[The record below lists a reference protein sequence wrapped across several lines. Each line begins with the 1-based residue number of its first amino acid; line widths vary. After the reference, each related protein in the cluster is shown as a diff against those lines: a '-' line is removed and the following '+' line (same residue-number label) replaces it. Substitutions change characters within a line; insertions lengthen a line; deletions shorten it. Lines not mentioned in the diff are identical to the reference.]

1 VHVTDEYLEGCMQ
14 IAKGIQPDIDGL
26 SKEK

>member
-1 VHVTDEYLEGCMQ
+1 MHITDEYLEGCMQ

-26 SKEK
+26 SKEQ